1 MDQLELLDKRRH
13 CMSFSNEKIPDRA
26 LIEKILWKSWKVTP
40 SKNSFMP
47 YHVNVLGPDK
57 GDTKKIIWQK
67 SQNNNDTMN
76 SKNFGKPNPRGN
88 NLFFE
93 HLSTAP
99 YLLVFSQRICK
110 PNKFIAKNVE
120 EGAYYEQ
127 MHEDEA
133 MNNMQSVGIEVG
145 MFHSNL
151 VAFALEAGLDTSCI
165 LCFPPRL
172 EDWQDMPWVEN
183 NVLLLMT
190 IGHCD
195 LARRDFLNSE
205 DSKLDQKP
213 EPAEIIRWI

>member
-1 MDQLELLDKRRH
+1 
-13 CMSFSNEKIPDRA
+13 
-26 LIEKILWKSWKVTP
+26 
-40 SKNSFMP
+40 
-47 YHVNVLGPDK
+47 
-57 GDTKKIIWQK
+57 
-67 SQNNNDTMN
+67 MN

-213 EPAEIIRWI
+213 EPEEIIRWI